1 MFSLQGE
8 IVDRNDVY
16 VRVCGGGRRTYLVN
30 LFDRTM
36 DKGVV
41 RVAKKYWRILSG
53 GYYVGGNI
61 VHTSPPHVVLCVAVG
76 FRFGECC
83 EEQIRS
89 ARPKR
94 HVVRFAGDG
103 GVDAGSG
110 DVLFYVIL

>member
-53 GYYVGGNI
+53 GYYVGGKLF
-61 VHTSPPHVVLCVAVG
+61 TPHHHMLYCVFAVNAVN
-76 FRFGECC
+76 GE
-83 EEQIRS
+83 E
-89 ARPKR
+89 
-94 HVVRFAGDG
+94 
-103 GVDAGSG
+103 
-110 DVLFYVIL
+110 